1 MNPTRRKVA
10 GGLAAL
16 ATLAGW
22 PALSRAQSSLET
34 ARILCGFPAG
44 GTTDAAAR
52 RLAESLRGQGY
63 ARQVIVEN
71 KVGAGGRIAFDEM
84 RRSPTDGSVL
94 ILQPETV
101 VTLQPHVDPKNTTF
115 KFEDGVPAAGCGVVN
130 YGFAVGPMVPETVTS
145 LKDFLEWAKANPI
158 KASFGSPGAGSPQEF
173 SIKLLSKDTGVAL
186 THVPYRGSAPGVQD
200 LIGGQIAAMYSPVGD
215 SLPHRASGRMRLLA
229 TSGAKRSRFAADVP
243 TFSELGHR
251 FMEMS
256 EWYGLW
262 LPKGS
267 SDAVVN
273 RLHAGIK
280 AAMAQQETV
289 DVLNKL
295 AVEADASTPADFAKA
310 IRDSNAAWPDRV
322 RKTGFKLES

>member
-1 MNPTRRKVA
+1 MNPTRRQVT
-10 GGLAAL
+10 GGIAAW
-16 ATLAGW
+16 AALAGW
-22 PALSRAQSSLET
+22 PGLASAQSSLDT

-71 KVGAGGRIAFDEM
+71 KPGAGGRIAFDEM
-84 RRSPTDGSVL
+84 RRGPTDGSLL

-115 KFEDGVPAAGCGVVN
+115 KFEDGIPAAGCGVIN
-130 YGFAVGPMVPETVTS
+130 YGFAVGPMVPESVAS
-145 LKDFLEWAKANPI
+145 LKDFLEWAKANPA
-158 KASFGSPGAGSPQEF
+158 KASFGSPGAGSPHEF
-173 SIKLLSKDTGVAL
+173 SVKLLSKETGVPL

-200 LIGGQIAAMYSPVGD
+200 LIGGQIASMYSPVGD
-215 SLPHRASGRMRLLA
+215 ALPHRASGRMRLLA

-243 TFSELGHR
+243 TFSELGHKY
-251 FMEMS
+251 MEMS

-262 LPKGS
+262 LPKGA

-280 AAMAQQETV
+280 TAIAQPETV
-289 DVLNKL
+289 EVMNKL
-295 AVEADASTPADFAKA
+295 AIEADASTPAEFGKA
-310 IRDSNAAWPDRV
+310 IRDSNAAWPERV
-322 RKTGFKLES
+322 RKTGFKPEA